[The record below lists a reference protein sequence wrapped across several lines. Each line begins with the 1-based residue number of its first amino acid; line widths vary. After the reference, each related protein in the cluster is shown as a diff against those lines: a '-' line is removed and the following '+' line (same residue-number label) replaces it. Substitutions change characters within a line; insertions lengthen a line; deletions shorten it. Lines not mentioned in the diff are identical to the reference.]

1 MINQLRMCLPF
12 LICIIYLISL
22 VLFLLLLWIQW
33 LFRERRYFKH
43 MFILWTVYTNSLIQ
57 NFFMILLSLV
67 TESVISSMSSYVILC
82 WWYTL
87 IICNGIMSSCPR
99 AKSPWYIVWNET
111 AHFDGHSFNKQSKIG
126 WLLHY

>member
-1 MINQLRMCLPF
+1 M
-12 LICIIYLISL
+12 
-22 VLFLLLLWIQW
+22 V
-33 LFRERRYFKH
+33 
-43 MFILWTVYTNSLIQ
+43 ILGTVYTNSLIQ
-57 NFFMILLSLV
+57 KFFMILLSLV

-87 IICNGIMSSCPR
+87 IICNGIMSSCPK

-111 AHFDGHSFNKQSKIG
+111 AHFDGHSFNKQPKIG